1 MLKKSALLY
10 TLGIFSSF
18 FLFCTSTQY
27 QSLDTIHNYVGN
39 KILSIQ
45 KTTGENINFVEA
57 SGIINGDSITVK
69 KTIRKEI
76 NKEDI
81 QLLTTLFHR
90 IGQPYKYKLITK
102 DGQQYDLRSYKELED
117 NLLWIETDE
126 EMSIPLSE
134 IQEIEIQK
142 RDQIKGG
149 IWGFGVGFLIGG
161 NWEAFRIYARPPAD
175 RGTILGGI
183 ANAMVKSI
191 GVGIIVH
198 HIGAWISARDKYVLT
213 AAVDSTRIDTEIP
226 TDSVK
231 QEIDIRKI
239 RLF

>member
-1 MLKKSALLY
+1 MLKKSVLLN

-27 QSLDTIHNYVGN
+27 QRLDTIHEYIGH

-45 KTTGENINFVEA
+45 KTTGENVNFVES
-57 SGIINGDSITVK
+57 SGTIEGDSIIFKRT
-69 KTIRKEI
+69 TRKEI
-76 NKEDI
+76 SKEDI

-102 DGQQYDLRSYKELED
+102 DGQEYDLRSYKELED
-117 NLLWIETDE
+117 DLLWIEIDE

-142 RDQIKGG
+142 RDQNKGG

-161 NWEAFRIYARPPAD
+161 NWEAFRIYARPEEE
-175 RGTILGGI
+175 RGTIIGGI

-213 AAVDSTRIDTEIP
+213 AEVDSTHIETETP
-226 TDSVK
+226 PDSIK
-231 QEIDIRKI
+231 QEIDVRRI